1 MIKTYC
7 DICGEEIT
15 SLDTR
20 CRYKIKKFEIGLPHS
35 AWECLTVH
43 KVCWRNL
50 AKIVAERRGK
60 HILGDEK
67 A

>member
-15 SLDTR
+15 DLDIT
-20 CRYKIKKFEIGLPHS
+20 CRYKIKKLDLSFFF
-35 AWECLTVH
+35 
-43 KVCWRNL
+43 
-50 AKIVAERRGK
+50 
-60 HILGDEK
+60 HILIGN